1 MDRAGTG
8 TVATSDAIDD
18 FEDRGGAGPAGS
30 AVGEPWW
37 RTDGDVGN
45 GVPYPGETVVA
56 IAQDLREGRV
66 ETIAFSDT
74 AISTDELVALVPP
87 GPRSETTP
95 RAKLGNAV
103 ATGCLE
109 RMPQRRGHHFKEA
122 DMPAKS
128 AAQQK
133 AAGAALAAKRG
144 DVKKSELK
152 GASKSMEKSMTESQ
166 LDELASTK
174 RKGKPEHSS
183 KS

>member
-66 ETIAFSDT
+66 ETIAFGD
-74 AISTDELVALVPP
+74 AAPP
-87 GPRSETTP
+87 TSWSLSCP
-95 RAKLGNAV
+95 RAKA
-103 ATGCLE
+103 
-109 RMPQRRGHHFKEA
+109 
-122 DMPAKS
+122 
-128 AAQQK
+128 
-133 AAGAALAAKRG
+133 
-144 DVKKSELK
+144 
-152 GASKSMEKSMTESQ
+152 
-166 LDELASTK
+166 
-174 RKGKPEHSS
+174 
-183 KS
+183 